1 VDRKPF
7 RLGGLAALLALAGA
21 AAVPL
26 LTDNPYYLQKVQMA
40 GILVIAVQGL
50 NLMAGY
56 AGQVSLGH
64 AGLFAVGAYTA
75 AKLALSLGWGFV
87 GDFAGAVVMTMLV
100 GLLLGVPALRV
111 RHHYLAVL
119 TIGFGIM
126 VEKLANEGGSFT
138 GGFAGLTGIPGVI
151 LFGRELD
158 AVGTYYVIL
167 ALAAGLTW
175 GIANMARS
183 RVGRAFLA
191 LREGEVAA
199 ESLGISEYR
208 YKLLAFVL
216 GSLGAGMAGAL
227 YAHVFRYVSPESFT
241 FGVSVEMLV
250 MLLVGG
256 MGTVAGPVLGVGL
269 IQALPELIA
278 GLDAFRLIIYGGILL
293 LAVIF
298 LPGGLVSLLPRRWR
312 EPSEPMPDKGE
323 LERLEEQAVEL
334 LRRAPGPADVPAL
347 EVQGLTKYFGGIKA
361 LDGVSLRVE
370 DGTIHALIGPN
381 GSGKTTCLH
390 AISGIY
396 RPSGGAVFL
405 RGQEITGRKA
415 YQLAGLGLARTFQRS
430 QIFPRLT
437 VLENVLVGQHSWR
450 RTDLLQA
457 ALGLPGARRE
467 EREAREFALGL
478 LSLVGLAD
486 RANQEAGSLPHG
498 LQRLLE
504 IARALAARPAVLLLD
519 EPAAGLS
526 EPEGEELERLLRRIK
541 ELGITILLVEHD
553 MRLVMGISDTVT
565 VLDSGQVICS
575 GAPEAVQSDP
585 RVLSAYLG
593 DAAAD

>member
-1 VDRKPF
+1 MNRNSF
-7 RLGGLAALLALAGA
+7 RYGGLIALLALAGA
-21 AAVPL
+21 AAVPI
-26 LTDNPYYLQKVQMA
+26 LTDNPYYLQKFQMV
-40 GILVIAVQGL
+40 GILIIAVQGL

-56 AGQVSLGH
+56 AGQISLGH

-75 AKLALSLGWGFV
+75 AKLALSLGWSFLG
-87 GDFAGAVVMTMLV
+87 GFAGAVLMTILV

-111 RHHYLAVL
+111 RHHYLAIV

-126 VEKLANEGGSFT
+126 VEKLANEGGALT
-138 GGFAGLTGIPGVI
+138 GGFAGLTGIPGVL

-158 AVGTYYVIL
+158 AAGTYYVIL
-167 ALAAGLTW
+167 ALAVVLTW
-175 GIANMARS
+175 GIANMASS

-241 FGVSVEMLV
+241 FNVSVEMLV

-256 MGTVAGPVLGVGL
+256 MGTVAGPILGVGL
-269 IQALPELIA
+269 TQALPELIA
-278 GLDAFRLIIYGGILL
+278 GLDAYRLIVYGSILI

-298 LPGGLVSLLPRRWR
+298 LPGGLVSLVPRRWR
-312 EPSEPMPDKGE
+312 ERHELQPDE
-323 LERLEEQAVEL
+323 MSLQRLEEQAVEL
-334 LRRAPGPADVPAL
+334 LRRTSGSVDVPAL
-347 EVQGLTKYFGGIKA
+347 EVRGLTKHFGGVKA
-361 LDGVSLRVE
+361 LDDVSLQVQE
-370 DGTIHALIGPN
+370 GTIHALIGPN

-390 AISGIY
+390 TISGIY

-405 RGQEITGRKA
+405 RGHEITGHKA

-430 QIFPRLT
+430 QVFPRLT
-437 VLENVLVGQHSWR
+437 VLENVLVGQHHWR
-450 RTDLLQA
+450 RTGLVQA
-457 ALGLPGARRE
+457 ALGLPAVRRE
-467 EREAREFALGL
+467 EHEARGFALGL

-486 RANQEAGSLPHG
+486 RAYQEAGSLPHG
-498 LQRLLE
+498 LQRMLE
-504 IARALAARPAVLLLD
+504 IARALAVRPAVLLLD
-519 EPAAGLS
+519 EPAAGLT
-526 EPEGEELERLLRRIK
+526 EAEVEDLDRLLRRIK
-541 ELGITILLVEHD
+541 ELGITILLIEHD
-553 MRLVMGISDTVT
+553 MRLVMKISDTVT

-575 GAPEAVQSDP
+575 GSPEAVQSDP

-593 DAAAD
+593 DTAAD